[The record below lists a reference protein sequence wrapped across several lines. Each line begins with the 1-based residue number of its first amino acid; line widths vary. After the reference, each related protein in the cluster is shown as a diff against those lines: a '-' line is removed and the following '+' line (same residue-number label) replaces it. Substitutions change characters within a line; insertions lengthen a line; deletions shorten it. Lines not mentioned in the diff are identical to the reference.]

1 MAEQNH
7 IELDLDKEVAQG
19 QYSNL
24 AVITHSVSE
33 FILDFAEML
42 PGLPKPKVVSRIIL
56 TPEHAEALKLLRG
69 LIGRLPVET
78 ALREFNSMLEK
89 APTNEELISRIKV
102 WVESMKG

>member
-56 TPEHAEALKLLRG
+56 TPENAKRLL
-69 LIGRLPVET
+69 LSLQENVGRYESNFGPIQTVGPKGPVGGGF
-78 ALREFNSMLEK
+78 A
-89 APTNEELISRIKV
+89 
-102 WVESMKG
+102 

>member
-56 TPEHAEALKLLRG
+56 TPEHAKRLLLSGEYSITR
-69 LIGRLPVET
+69 V
-78 ALREFNSMLEK
+78 ADMLGYSSIHNFSRAFK
-89 APTNEELISRIKV
+89 ATVGISPTEYKRKITY
-102 WVESMKG
+102 